1 MHTLY
6 TEQDL
11 ASLKKRLRKREA
23 LTFAVLALFV
33 AGVIAT
39 LILDNHREN
48 RPELLTTL
56 LVIFAGASFIFLW
69 EMLVRPLLSYER
81 HLEQALFGRT
91 HEIPLVFDRFG
102 EEDSLIDRISYR
114 DVYFLG
120 EPDKHG
126 ERSQML
132 YWDLART
139 LPDFKPGQEL
149 IISYFDRYITGWR
162 EP

>member
-11 ASLKKRLRKREA
+11 LSLKKQLRKREA
-23 LTFAVLALFV
+23 AAFAVLTLFA

-39 LILDNHREN
+39 LIIDNHREN

-56 LVIFAGASFIFLW
+56 LVILAGASFIFLW
-69 EMLVRPLLSYER
+69 EMLVRPLISYER
-81 HLEQALFGRT
+81 HMEQALFGRT
-91 HEIPLVFDRFG
+91 HEISLVFDRFG

-114 DVYFLG
+114 DLYFLG

-126 ERSQML
+126 ERTQMY
-132 YWDLART
+132 YWDLSRP
-139 LPDFKPGQEL
+139 LPGFKPDQEI